1 MTSQQ
6 KLASK
11 TDNRRVRKRLD
22 SLFREYIRKR
32 AMKRCG
38 GCERC
43 HAKKGSYKDLQTA
56 HFHSRSKYT
65 LRWDERN
72 AVGMCGGCHMYL
84 DSHPEDKIEFER
96 QILGDDYD
104 KLYVL
109 AHMTTKQ
116 SPIDYILVEIYL
128 KQLLEQLIENPVG
141 YVEL

>member
-1 MTSQQ
+1 
-6 KLASK
+6 
-11 TDNRRVRKRLD
+11 
-22 SLFREYIRKR
+22 
-32 AMKRCG
+32 
-38 GCERC
+38 
-43 HAKKGSYKDLQTA
+43 
-56 HFHSRSKYT
+56 
-65 LRWDERN
+65 
-72 AVGMCGGCHMYL
+72 MYL